1 MNYEDMSDFEVN
13 KLVSNFI
20 DLIFTFNDT
29 DETVYICEKDG
40 AWDMVPISY
49 FDPCNNP
56 SDAWPIIIDNKIDVS
71 HCVGG
76 WVSCSVFKTDERGMY
91 REFYKSTNE
100 KPLRAAIICFLKM
113 KDAEK

>member
-40 AWDMVPISY
+40 AWNMVPISY
-49 FDPCNNP
+49 FNPCNNP
-56 SDAWPIIIDNKIDVS
+56 SDAWPIIASNGICINFRKGKTS
-71 HCVGG
+71 LVGIYG
-76 WVSCSVFKTDERGMY
+76 ECPDECEYGG
-91 REFYKSTNE
+91 EF
-100 KPLRAAIICFLKM
+100 RAAMICFLNM
-113 KDAEK
+113 KDTEK